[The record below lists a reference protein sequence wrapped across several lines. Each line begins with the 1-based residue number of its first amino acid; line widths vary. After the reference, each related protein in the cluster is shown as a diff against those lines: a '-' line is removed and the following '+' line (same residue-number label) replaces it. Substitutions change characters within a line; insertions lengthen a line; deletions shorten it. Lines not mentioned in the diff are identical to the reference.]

1 MTNQPLQPTI
11 IAIFG
16 ATGDLTKRKLI
27 PAIYNLYLDNQ
38 LPAQFRVV
46 AIGRQGDRETFLAAM
61 FDSIAKFSRRGAADP
76 TKWAEFT
83 SRVQYII
90 GDFQD
95 AKLYTKLKKIIDED
109 ERDYKAQC
117 SRVYYLSV
125 PPAVFGRISEGLGAV
140 GLGQERDR
148 DRIVIEKPFGR
159 DLKSSEELNNHL
171 LTSFSEKQIY
181 RIDHYL
187 GKETVQNMF
196 AFRFANALWEPIWN
210 RRYVDSVQITV
221 AEDVG
226 VESRGGYYETSGAL
240 RDMVQNHLL
249 QLMTIVAM
257 EPLVSFDA
265 TEIRNKKVDVLKAVR
280 PLSTQDHHSYS
291 VRGQYGPGMSCGEL
305 VNGYRQEQ
313 GVDPNSFTETYA
325 ALKLYVD
332 NWRWQNVPFYLR
344 TGKRLPRKV
353 SEIVIDFRPVPHQM
367 FPPNATD
374 SFDSNRMVIN
384 IQPEEGISI
393 RFQAKEPGSGMRLR
407 TVKMEFNYSEA
418 FHSQSREAYETLL
431 QEVIEGDPALF
442 MRDDQERIAWQI
454 VEPLLDIWQ
463 STSASNFPNYLAGTW
478 GPDVADMLLA
488 RDGRSWHNASG
499 LVTK

>member
-1 MTNQPLQPTI
+1 MNSQSRIPSI

-27 PAIYNLYLDNQ
+27 PALYNLYLDNH
-38 LPAQFRVV
+38 LPTQFRVV
-46 AIGRQGDRETFLAAM
+46 AIGRKGDRETFLQEM
-61 FDSIAKFSRRGAADP
+61 FDAIKQFSRRGAAEES
-76 TKWAEFT
+76 KWKEFA
-83 SRVQYII
+83 SRLQYMV
-90 GDFQD
+90 GDFNDQ
-95 AKLYTKLKKIIDED
+95 ALYKKLKKIIDDD
-109 ERDYKAQC
+109 EREYKSVCA
-117 SRVYYLSV
+117 RLYYLSV
-125 PPAVFGRISEGLGAV
+125 PPAVFSRISDGLGSV
-140 GLGQERDR
+140 GLSSQRDL

-159 DLKSSEELNNHL
+159 DLESSEELNQHL
-171 LTSFSEKQIY
+171 LKSFEEKQIY

-196 AFRFANALWEPIWN
+196 AFRFANALWEPVWN

-265 TEIRNKKVDVLKAVR
+265 DEIRNKKVDVLKAVR
-280 PLSTQDHHSYS
+280 PLKTMDPHTYA
-291 VRGQYGPGMSCGEL
+291 VRGQYGPGMHGGEL
-305 VNGYRQEQ
+305 VNGYRQEP
-313 GVDPNSFTETYA
+313 GVDPNSSTETYA
-325 ALKLYVD
+325 AVKLYVD
-332 NWRWQNVPFYLR
+332 NWRWQDVPFYLR

-367 FPPNATD
+367 FPPSSTD
-374 SFDSNRMVIN
+374 SFESNRMIIN

-393 RFQAKEPGSGMRLR
+393 RFQAKEPGAGMRLR
-407 TVKMEFNYSEA
+407 TVRMEFNYEEA
-418 FHSQSREAYETLL
+418 FHAESREAYETLL

-454 VEPLLDIWQ
+454 VQPLLDHWQ

-478 GPDVADMLLA
+478 GPDISDMLLA
-488 RDGRSWHNASG
+488 KDGRSWHNSSPRIG
-499 LVTK
+499 R